1 MKVLIVANHNTGS
14 FTSFVV
20 EQVDALKH
28 IGVEVDFYGIHGKGI
43 RGYLSNYPALKAK
56 IRDYKPDLIHAHYGL
71 SGLLANLQR
80 AIPVVTTYH
89 GSDIHSMGLNLF
101 LSRIAMK
108 LSAYNIFVS
117 RGLQEISGY
126 HGNNLSIIPCGVD
139 ISVFYQIERAKARKV
154 LGWDNDGKYVLFAGA
169 FDNEV
174 KNSKLA
180 IGVISYIPNAHL
192 VELRGYSREQVN
204 LVINASNCLLM
215 TSFNEGSP
223 VIIKE
228 AMACGT
234 PVVSV
239 NVGDV
244 KELIAGIDGCY
255 ITSFET
261 KAIVNSL
268 NKALTYYGRTQGR
281 NYIIERELSNEQ
293 LVKKLISVYQVVNN
307 RNIKQHQSRL

>member
-1 MKVLIVANHNTGS
+1 MKVLIVANHNAGY
-14 FTSFVV
+14 FAPFIV
-20 EQVDALKH
+20 EQVAELRH
-28 IGVEVDFYGIHGKGI
+28 IGIEVEFYGIHGKGI

-56 IRDYKPDLIHAHYGL
+56 IRSYKPDLIHAHYGL

-80 AIPVVTTYH
+80 TIPVVTTYH

-101 LSRIAMK
+101 LSR
-108 LSAYNIFVS
+108 LSIRLSSYNIFVS
-117 RGLQEISGY
+117 KGLLDISGY
-126 HGNNLSIIPCGVD
+126 HGNNFSVIPCGVD
-139 ISVFYQIERAKARKV
+139 MKAFYTIDRVEARKI
-154 LGWDNDGKYVLFAGA
+154 LGWNDCGNYVLFAGA

-180 IGVISYIPNAHL
+180 KRVVSGIPNAHL
-192 VELRGYSREQVN
+192 VELRGYSREHVN
-204 LVINASNCLLM
+204 LLINASNCLLM

-244 KELIAGIDGCY
+244 NKLIVGIDGCY

-261 KAIVNSL
+261 KDIVNSL
-268 NKALTYYGRTQGR
+268 NKALTFYGRTQGR

-293 LVKKLISVYQVVNN
+293 LVKKLIAVYQVVNN
-307 RNIKQHQSRL
+307 RNKK